1 MINMSTVAI
10 TSSKILVQWDIPLY
24 PNGPISYFTVCI
36 NDSVRCENA
45 TDPTATN
52 YTLVNLTSLGIYYI
66 TVQPITVFMGSP
78 LNGAVSE
85 SQRVVTNITA
95 VDVLGTLTYI
105 TRGIQNIRVAL
116 PNYRLFNGTVM

>member
-1 MINMSTVAI
+1 MTNMSTVAI
-10 TSSKILVQWDIPLY
+10 TSSKILVQWDIPLS
-24 PNGPISYFTVCI
+24 PNGPISYFRVCI
-36 NDSVRCENA
+36 NDSVCYED

-52 YTLVNLTSLGIYYI
+52 YTLANLTSLGTYYI

-116 PNYRLFNGTVM
+116 PNYQLFNGTVM